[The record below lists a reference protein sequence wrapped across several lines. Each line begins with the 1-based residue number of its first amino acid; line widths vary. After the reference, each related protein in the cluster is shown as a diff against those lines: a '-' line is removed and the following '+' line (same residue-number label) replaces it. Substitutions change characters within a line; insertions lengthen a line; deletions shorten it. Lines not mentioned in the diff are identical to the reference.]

1 MTEQA
6 EQAQRAQQTRQ
17 AGRAETPGIF
27 DTHAHYDDEAFDR
40 DREELLG
47 QMEAAGIKRIVN
59 ASSSLATIRSTAALA
74 ARYPFLYGTAGIHP
88 DEVGELD
95 EESFAWLKEAA
106 QGEKIVA
113 IGEIGLDYHWN
124 VEEKEVQKKWFVRQL
139 ELARE
144 LGLPAVIHSR
154 EAAQDTLEIIK
165 EEAGGVVC
173 DLHCFSYGVE
183 LAREYLNRG
192 HYLGIGGVLTFKNA
206 KKLKEV
212 ASYAPL
218 DLILLETDCPYL
230 SPEPNRGKRNSS
242 LNLPFV
248 VRELARLKG
257 VDEDRI
263 IEATWENALRFYRM
277 EA

>member
-173 DLHCFSYGVE
+173 DLHCFSYGVA

-218 DLILLETDCPYL
+218 DRILLETDCPYL

-257 VDEDRI
+257 VDEERI

>member
-1 MTEQA
+1 MAEQA

-17 AGRAETPGIF
+17 ARRAETPGIF

-40 DREELLG
+40 DWEELLG

-59 ASSSLATIRSTAALA
+59 ASSSLATTRSTAALA

-173 DLHCFSYGVE
+173 DLHCFSYGAE

-218 DLILLETDCPYL
+218 DRILLETDCPYL

-257 VDEDRI
+257 VDEERI

>member
-144 LGLPAVIHSR
+144 LGRPAVIHSR